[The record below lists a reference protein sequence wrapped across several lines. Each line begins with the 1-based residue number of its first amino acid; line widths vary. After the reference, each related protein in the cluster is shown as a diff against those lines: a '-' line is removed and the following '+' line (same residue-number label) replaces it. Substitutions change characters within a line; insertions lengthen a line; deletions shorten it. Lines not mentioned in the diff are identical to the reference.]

1 MSCKALSALAERKVK
16 EKLHQS
22 KTRMR
27 YEVKIMMLVVVE
39 VVMVVKMLLEEET
52 LEEVGGIDNGE
63 HKDGGQVDCET
74 EFHNVTDLMDI
85 SM

>member
-1 MSCKALSALAERKVK
+1 MLIL
-16 EKLHQS
+16 
-22 KTRMR
+22 
-27 YEVKIMMLVVVE
+27 MLVVVE

-52 LEEVGGIDNGE
+52 LEEVGGVDNGE

-85 SM
+85 SVWKN

>member
-1 MSCKALSALAERKVK
+1 MSLL
-16 EKLHQS
+16 
-22 KTRMR
+22 
-27 YEVKIMMLVVVE
+27 IFMLVEVE
-39 VVMVVKMLLEEET
+39 MLLEEET

-85 SM
+85 SV

>member
-1 MSCKALSALAERKVK
+1 MSLLIFI
-16 EKLHQS
+16 L
-22 KTRMR
+22 
-27 YEVKIMMLVVVE
+27 VE
-39 VVMVVKMLLEEET
+39 VEMLLEEET

-85 SM
+85 SV